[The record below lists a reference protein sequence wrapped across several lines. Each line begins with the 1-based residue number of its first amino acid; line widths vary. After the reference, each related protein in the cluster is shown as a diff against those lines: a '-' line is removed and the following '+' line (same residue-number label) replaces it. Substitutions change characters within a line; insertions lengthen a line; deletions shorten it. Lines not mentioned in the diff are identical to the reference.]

1 MSAPKPWRGLR
12 LRLAVSYA
20 LFFTVLLLAIGL
32 VFRGSL
38 SAILDEQMR
47 ETLEEEWG
55 AAKGYLR
62 IENHQPVWWSD
73 PNDPEEA
80 FVVERL
86 RHVFLLA
93 DERGTA
99 KQWSETY
106 ERLGIESPQAI
117 RAILEQKGPV
127 FTARRDS
134 RGVPYLLR
142 AGRLP
147 DDAGHNYFLAIG
159 RSLAHNEE
167 VLDAFTRTYFVLIPA
182 TILVASL
189 LGWYLA
195 GRSLEPLNSVSRAA
209 AGISGANLQTHIP
222 LRGAGDELDRLIG
235 AFNEMTERLEHSF
248 SQIRQFSADV
258 SHELRTPLTVIR
270 GQLEVAMLTAET
282 PEQFREALEHA
293 LGEVERLAAI
303 VKALFQLAQAEAGQ
317 IPLNLASTDLGELA
331 RNAAAE
337 FEIVAEGAGVT
348 LRHAVADACILAVD
362 RVQIERLLSNLLSN
376 AIKYTPAGGSVELR
390 LTHEGDWLRLTVA
403 DTGIGIPA
411 DRLPHIFDRYYR
423 VKGRTTQH
431 VQGLGLGLSFVAWIV
446 RTHGGRMEVD
456 SEVGRGSKFT
466 VLLPRSPSVAA
477 LEGAGSATL
486 KRAWVSK

>member
-1 MSAPKPWRGLR
+1 MRLPKAWLGLR
-12 LRLAVSYA
+12 FRLAVSYA
-20 LFFTVLLLAIGL
+20 LFFSLLLLAIGL
-32 VFRGSL
+32 IFRGSL
-38 SAILDEQMR
+38 AAILDEQLR

-93 DERGTA
+93 DENGTA

-106 ERLGIESPQAI
+106 ERLGVDTPAAI
-117 RAILEQKGPV
+117 RDILQQKGPV
-127 FTARRDS
+127 FQIRRDN
-134 RGVPYLLR
+134 RGATYLIR

-167 VLDAFTRTYFVLIPA
+167 VLAAFTRTYFVMIPV
-182 TILVASL
+182 TIAVACL
-189 LGWYLA
+189 LGWFLA
-195 GRSLEPLNSVSRAA
+195 GRSLEPVNSVARAA
-209 AGISGANLQTHIP
+209 AGISGANLQTNIP

-235 AFNEMTERLEHSF
+235 TFNEMTGRLEHSF
-248 SQIRQFSADV
+248 NQIRQFSADV
-258 SHELRTPLTVIR
+258 SHELRTPLTALR
-270 GQLEVAMLTAET
+270 GQLEVALLTAET
-282 PEQFREALEHA
+282 TEQFRDTLEQA
-293 LGEVERLAAI
+293 LGDVERMAAI

-317 IPLNLASTDLGELA
+317 IPLNIATTDLGELA
-331 RNAAAE
+331 RTVASE
-337 FEIVAEGAGVT
+337 FELVASGAGVT
-348 LRHAVADACILAVD
+348 LRHNIASDCVLSVD
-362 RVQIERLLSNLLSN
+362 RVQMERLLSNLLSN
-376 AIKYTPAGGSVELR
+376 AIKYTPAGGTVDLR
-390 LTHEGDWLRLTVA
+390 LNHEGDWLRLTVE

-423 VKGRTTQH
+423 VKGRATQQ

-466 VLLPRSPSVAA
+466 VLLPPTPEPVAPA
-477 LEGAGSATL
+477 EAGSATL
-486 KRAWVSK
+486 KRTWVSK

>member
-1 MSAPKPWRGLR
+1 MAAPKPWRGLR
-12 LRLAVSYA
+12 FRLAVSYA
-20 LFFTVLLLAIGL
+20 LFFSVLLLAIGL

-38 SAILDEQMR
+38 SAILNEQMR

-93 DERGTA
+93 DERGAA

-106 ERLGIESPQAI
+106 ERLGIDTPAAI

-127 FTARRDS
+127 FTSRRDS
-134 RGVPYLLR
+134 RGVPYLIR
-142 AGRLP
+142 AGRMP

-159 RSLAHNEE
+159 RSLSHNEE
-167 VLDAFTRTYFVLIPA
+167 VLEAFTRTYFVVIPA
-182 TILVASL
+182 AILVASV
-189 LGWYLA
+189 LGWFLA
-195 GRSLEPLNSVSRAA
+195 GRSLEPLNSVARAA
-209 AGISGANLQTHIP
+209 AGISGANLQTNIP

-235 AFNEMTERLEHSF
+235 TFNDMTERLEQSF
-248 SQIRQFSADV
+248 NQIRQFSADV
-258 SHELRTPLTVIR
+258 SHELRTPLTAVR
-270 GQLEVAMLTAET
+270 GQLEVAMLSAET
-282 PEQFREALEHA
+282 PEQFRDALEQA
-293 LGEVERLAAI
+293 LGDVERLAAI
-303 VKALFQLAQAEAGQ
+303 VRALFQLAQAEAGQ
-317 IPLNLASTDLGELA
+317 IPLNLATTDLGELA
-331 RNAAAE
+331 RSAVAE

-348 LRHAVADACILAVD
+348 LRHDVADDCILAVD
-362 RVQIERLLSNLLSN
+362 RVQMERLLSNLLSN
-376 AIKYTPAGGSVELR
+376 AIKYTPSGGSVDLR
-390 LTHEGDWLRLTVA
+390 LAHEGEWLRLTVA

-456 SEVGRGSKFT
+456 SEVGQGSKFT
-466 VLLPRSPSVAA
+466 VLLPRSPGAA
-477 LEGAGSATL
+477 APDGAGSATL
-486 KRAWVSK
+486 KRAWASK

>member
-1 MSAPKPWRGLR
+1 MAAPKPWRGLR

-20 LFFTVLLLAIGL
+20 LFFSVLLVGIGL

-38 SAILDEQMR
+38 AAILDEQMR

-62 IENHQPVWWSD
+62 IEKRRPVWWTD
-73 PNDPEEA
+73 PNDPEVA

-93 DERGTA
+93 DEHGAA
-99 KQWSETY
+99 KQWSEAY
-106 ERLGIESPQAI
+106 ERLGLDSPDQI
-117 RAILEQKGPV
+117 RAILEQRGPA
-127 FTARRDS
+127 FTSRRDA
-134 RGVPYLLR
+134 RGVPYLIR

-167 VLDAFTRTYFVLIPA
+167 VLAAFTRTYFVVIPV
-182 TILVASL
+182 TILGASL
-189 LGWYLA
+189 LGWFLA
-195 GRSLEPLNSVSRAA
+195 GRSLEPLNSVARAA
-209 AGISGANLQTHIP
+209 AGISGANLHTNIP
-222 LRGAGDELDRLIG
+222 LRDAGDELDRLI
-235 AFNEMTERLEHSF
+235 ATFNEMTERLERSF
-248 SQIRQFSADV
+248 NRIRQFSADV

-293 LGEVERLAAI
+293 LGDVERLAAI

-317 IPLNLASTDLGELA
+317 IPLNLVPTDVGELA
-331 RNAAAE
+331 RKVAVE

-348 LRHAVADACILAVD
+348 LRHEVGGECTLAVD
-362 RVQIERLLSNLLSN
+362 RVQMERLLSNLLSN

-390 LTHEGDWLRLTVA
+390 LTEDGEWLRLTVA

-423 VKGRTTQH
+423 VKGRTTQQ

-446 RTHGGRMEVD
+446 RTHGGRLEVD
-456 SEVGRGSKFT
+456 SEVGKGSTFT
-466 VLLPRSPSVAA
+466 VLLPRPAGVAA
-477 LEGAGSATL
+477 PEAAGSATL
-486 KRAWVSK
+486 KRAWASK